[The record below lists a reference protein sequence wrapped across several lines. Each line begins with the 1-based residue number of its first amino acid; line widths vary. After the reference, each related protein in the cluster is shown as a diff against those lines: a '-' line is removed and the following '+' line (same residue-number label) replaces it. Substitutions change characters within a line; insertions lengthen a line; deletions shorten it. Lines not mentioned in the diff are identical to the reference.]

1 MCGMVWCDVWCGVR
15 YGGGVMYGGVVVV
28 RCGVVWCDAWWC
40 DGGGAVRCG
49 VMHGGGTARC
59 GAVRC
64 GVVWCGV
71 VWCGVVWCGGGA
83 VRYASPASARDANIS
98 LFPGHPR
105 DTPGEQVSHPEH
117 RNIRSDNPAQ
127 HNNTTRQHTQQAT

>member
-1 MCGMVWCDVWCGVR
+1 MAWCGVMR
-15 YGGGVMYGGVVVV
+15 GGVMVVV
-28 RCGVVWCDAWWC
+28 RC
-40 DGGGAVRCG
+40 GAVRCG
-49 VMHGGGTARC
+49 VMHGGGTVRC

-64 GVVWCGV
+64 GA
-71 VWCGVVWCGGGA
+71 VWCGGGA
-83 VRYASPASARDANIS
+83 VRYATPASARDANIS

-127 HNNTTRQHTQQAT
+127 HNNTTRQHRQQAT

>member
-1 MCGMVWCDVWCGVR
+1 MAWCGVMR
-15 YGGGVMYGGVVVV
+15 GG
-28 RCGVVWCDAWWC
+28 
-40 DGGGAVRCG
+40 
-49 VMHGGGTARC
+49 

-71 VWCGVVWCGGGA
+71 VWCGA
-83 VRYASPASARDANIS
+83 VRYATPASARDANIS
-98 LFPGHPR
+98 LFPRHPR

-127 HNNTTRQHTQQAT
+127 HNTTRQHRQQAT